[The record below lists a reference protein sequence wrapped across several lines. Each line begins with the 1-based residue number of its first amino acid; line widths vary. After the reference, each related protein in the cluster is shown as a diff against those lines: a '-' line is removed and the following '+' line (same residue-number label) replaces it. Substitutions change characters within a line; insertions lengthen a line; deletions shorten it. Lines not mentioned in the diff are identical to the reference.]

1 MELSGWGEL
10 FKSPETAAAILDR
23 MVQYVK
29 IFKIKGKS
37 YRMKHT

>member
-1 MELSGWGEL
+1 M
-10 FKSPETAAAILDR
+10 DR
-23 MVQYVK
+23 MVHHVK